1 MCRSRCRALKD
12 AERYISLKKTSENV
26 EKAYED
32 IIVFDNLLL
41 LTERVMN
48 LVGLQRVYEG

>member
-12 AERYISLKKTSENV
+12 AERYISLKKTNENV

-48 LVGLQRVYEG
+48 LVGRQSVSKG